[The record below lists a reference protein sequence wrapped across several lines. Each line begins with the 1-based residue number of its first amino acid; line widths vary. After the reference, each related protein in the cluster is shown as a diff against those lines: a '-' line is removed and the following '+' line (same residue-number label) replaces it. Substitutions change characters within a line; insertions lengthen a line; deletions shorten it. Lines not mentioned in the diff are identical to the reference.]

1 MHDLDLSK
9 TFKKHSE
16 TRENRILEAK
26 KIKENGDRIAGIF
39 CSFAPL
45 EILDAAKINVINL
58 CSTKDENIIN
68 SEVDLPKNLCPLIK
82 SSYRSIISGNSDSLP
97 LCDIVIGETTCD
109 GKKKMYELL
118 GELKDMHIMQLPQ
131 GTDRSYSYIMWEK
144 EVRLLIETL
153 EEKFN
158 VKITEKELR
167 KTTSVRNKLK
177 DLYGELLEL
186 SKLDPPA
193 ITGLNAYKILER
205 YKFISDL
212 EEEYNQLEELINQIK
227 KEYNEGKRP
236 INNKAKRILITG
248 CPLSGVLDKILNTI
262 ENNNGVVVCFE
273 NCEGI
278 KPIRNIIDENSDD
291 IVKSIATQYL
301 NIGCSIMTPNYKRM
315 ELLEELV
322 EEFKVDAVIEV
333 LLQTCHPY
341 SVEARAV
348 KKLSTTVGLPY
359 MAIETDYSNSNI
371 GQIRTRIAAFMEIL

>member
-1 MHDLDLSK
+1 MHDLDLAK
-9 TFKKHSE
+9 TFEKYFETSE
-16 TRENRILEAK
+16 NKVLK
-26 KIKENGDRIAGIF
+26 GNKIAGIF

-82 SSYRSIISGNSDSLP
+82 SSYGSIISGNSNYIP
-97 LCDIVIGETTCD
+97 LCDIIIGETTCD

-118 GELKDMHIMQLPQ
+118 SELKDIHIMQLPQ
-131 GTDRSYSYIMWEK
+131 GIHRSYSYIMWEK
-144 EVRLLIETL
+144 EVRLLIKTL
-153 EEKFN
+153 EKKFN
-158 VKITEKELR
+158 IEITEKELR
-167 KTTSVRNKLK
+167 KTTSTRNKLK
-177 DLYGELLEL
+177 NLYKELLEL
-186 SKLDPPA
+186 SKLEPPA
-193 ITGLNAYKILER
+193 ITGLNSYKILER

-212 EEEYNQLEELINQIK
+212 EEEYNQLEELITQIK
-227 KEYNEGKRP
+227 KEYNEGKRF
-236 INNKAKRILITG
+236 INSKAKRILITG

-278 KPIRNIIDENSDD
+278 KPIRNTIDENSDD
-291 IVKSIATQYL
+291 IVKSIATHYL

-348 KKLSTTVGLPY
+348 KKLSTNIGLPY
-359 MAIETDYSNSNI
+359 MAIETDYSDSNI
-371 GQIRTRIAAFMEIL
+371 GQVKTRIAAFMEIL